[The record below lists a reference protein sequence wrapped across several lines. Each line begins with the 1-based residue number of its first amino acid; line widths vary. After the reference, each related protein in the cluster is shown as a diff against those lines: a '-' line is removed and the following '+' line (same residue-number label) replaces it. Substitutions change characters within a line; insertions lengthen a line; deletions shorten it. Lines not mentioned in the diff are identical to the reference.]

1 MQYCKEGFNNKTV
14 EEEKNHKSEKREL
27 LENAEQILSN
37 RHDTHIVKMSFEEK
51 NFIMDL
57 DKKVWGQARIVFVNA
72 SVKYNN
78 IKKKTNTMNNEEIKN
93 EYWLFYKLDKTFNNL
108 KIDICL
114 SSYDI
119 SILCDDICV
128 KVKEKEYFNKLYES
142 CTTNLYEEIYDNKE
156 GIANVVLD
164 KEMNCGQKKLT
175 TWEQLLFS
183 FVQIYEHFSSY
194 RYRNIDTLM
203 GMNYYNY
210 SLKEQEK
217 IYIQLFKNLE
227 KNIIESVQILEKY
240 QDIIDEKELKEIIIK
255 LLKIYNEKNI
265 KTPDKNKL
273 YLQITYD
280 INIDFNRIYKRLL
293 DCIYGG
299 LIK

>member
-1 MQYCKEGFNNKTV
+1 
-14 EEEKNHKSEKREL
+14 
-27 LENAEQILSN
+27 
-37 RHDTHIVKMSFEEK
+37 
-51 NFIMDL
+51 
-57 DKKVWGQARIVFVNA
+57 
-72 SVKYNN
+72 
-78 IKKKTNTMNNEEIKN
+78 
-93 EYWLFYKLDKTFNNL
+93 
-108 KIDICL
+108 
-114 SSYDI
+114 
-119 SILCDDICV
+119 
-128 KVKEKEYFNKLYES
+128 
-142 CTTNLYEEIYDNKE
+142 
-156 GIANVVLD
+156 
-164 KEMNCGQKKLT
+164 
-175 TWEQLLFS
+175 
-183 FVQIYEHFSSY
+183 
-194 RYRNIDTLM
+194 M